1 MTAKKKGESV
11 LRVKSIKNGVV
22 IDHIT
27 SGKSPE
33 VLHILGIDDEFSDTV
48 TLAMNVDS
56 GEFGKKDIVKVEN
69 RALSNAELNQISL
82 IAPNATINKIKDYK
96 VVAKDR
102 VKLPSEII
110 GSLKCSNPNCI
121 TNKDRESV
129 KTVFLVKQK
138 QPLVLYCKYCERN
151 LL

>member
-1 MTAKKKGESV
+1 MTRKKKEEGV

-33 VLHILGIDDEFSDTV
+33 VLKILGIDGEFADTV

-56 GEFGKKDIVKVEN
+56 KAFAKKDIVKVEN
-69 RALSNAELNQISL
+69 RELSDAELNQIAL
-82 IAPNATINKIKDYK
+82 IAPNATVNKIKNYR
-96 VVAKDR
+96 VVEKDR
-102 VKLPSEII
+102 VKLPDEII

-121 TNKDRESV
+121 TNKEREPV
-129 KTVFLVKQK
+129 KTIFIVKQK
-138 QPLVLYCKYCERN
+138 EPLILYCKYCERS